1 MAAPALTGT
10 LAATRVLT
18 AGARYSDQLPDVE
31 CVTQSGRVVRLVS
44 DLIRDR
50 IVLVSF
56 MYTQCNGTCPAA
68 SGLFQ
73 KLRAPLAAEFGDRV
87 SLVSVTLDP
96 LTDTPERLRQYAATF
111 RAQSEQSSPPGLA
124 SWTFLTGAVEGVES
138 IRRGFGYVDPDPV
151 RDQDRSQHA
160 ALFTFGNDST
170 NRWSTYPAGLPFPQL
185 LAAAVVSVT
194 GGCLFRKPDGAT
206 EFCEVIDTDGI
217 FLKPKP
223 HQSAPRGFQCSVF
236 FLCEAQPEIGRACP
250 DCFFE

>member
-1 MAAPALTGT
+1 MSISADESGAAGTSRRFLLRASAAAAGTVVAASAVRPRMAAPAVTGT

-185 LAAAVVSVT
+185 LA
-194 GGCLFRKPDGAT
+194 G
-206 EFCEVIDTDGI
+206 VIRVCGSSSRQRYGR
-217 FLKPKP
+217 LPVP
-223 HQSAPRGFQCSVF
+223 
-236 FLCEAQPEIGRACP
+236 EA
-250 DCFFE
+250 